1 MKAGLVEPSKFVS
14 LTNRVSTISMPP
26 LGLAYT
32 AAALQEAGHEVTVV
46 DGPGAARQEK
56 CPGFTAIA
64 L

>member
-1 MKAGLVEPSKFVS
+1 
-14 LTNRVSTISMPP
+14 MPP